1 MVVTAC
7 VYVVKYRDTRTT
19 RTVPIDRLM
28 PYVTRN
34 PDRFPA
40 PDLDMDEQPSEVSE
54 EEVNEE
60 ENTWTDGPFEETA
73 VTGADSGRRPTS
85 APRAARKRR
94 NETRRE
100 EREDDDPMTAEP
112 PLDSPPMGL
121 NPTNRP
127 ARRRELP
134 RRLRDYVTGE
144 ELDGVN
150 AIAITG
156 SGGCSICQSKFATR
170 TNYRHH
176 FQD

>member
-1 MVVTAC
+1 MT
-7 VYVVKYRDTRTT
+7 YVVLIDVQLLELFFALLLERD
-19 RTVPIDRLM
+19 D
-28 PYVTRN
+28 N
-34 PDRFPA
+34 ES
-40 PDLDMDEQPSEVSE
+40 DEDVDE
-54 EEVNEE
+54 
-60 ENTWTDGPFEETA
+60 
-73 VTGADSGRRPTS
+73 
-85 APRAARKRR
+85 
-94 NETRRE
+94 E

-156 SGGCSICQSKFATR
+156 SGECSTCQSKFATR
-170 TNYRHH
+170 TNYRHL
-176 FQD
+176 FQN